1 MDHYPNNVESGLNR
15 LQPHADFI
23 NMKRGLTNEMSGL
36 AEELLREAME
46 KMDATTTHD
55 PQHTERVYRI
65 ATHMALREGADLE
78 LVQIAAALHDI
89 GRSYGEPH
97 AEVGA
102 GKAAEILRL
111 RGYPEERIEK
121 VRQIILKHN
130 FSARDRLETLEER
143 IVWEAD
149 KIDGFG
155 AIGVARAFHM
165 LGERRKTFHDFA
177 WFDQITRLQYE
188 ALSTRTGKRIAMER
202 FRFMEAFFRRLNDEI
217 KAF

>member
-1 MDHYPNNVESGLNR
+1 
-15 LQPHADFI
+15 
-23 NMKRGLTNEMSGL
+23 MSDL
-36 AEELLREAME
+36 AEELLREAND
-46 KMDATTTHD
+46 KMDPTTTHD

-65 ATHMALREGADLE
+65 STHMALREGADLE

-97 AEVGA
+97 TEVGA
-102 GKAAEILRL
+102 RKAVEMLRE

-121 VRQIILKHN
+121 VRQIILKHSS
-130 FSARDRLETLEER
+130 SARERLKTLEER
-143 IVWEAD
+143 IIWDAD

-165 LGERRKTFHDFA
+165 LGEERKIFHDFA

-188 ALSTRTGKRIAMER
+188 ALSTRTGREIAAER
-202 FRFMEAFFRRLNDEI
+202 FRFMEAFFERLNDETE
-217 KAF
+217 AF

>member
-1 MDHYPNNVESGLNR
+1 MDHYPNNVEPGLNK
-15 LQPHADFI
+15 LQPHAGFI

-65 ATHMALREGADLE
+65 ATHIALMEGADLE
-78 LVQIAAALHDI
+78 LVQVAAALHDI

-111 RGYPEERIEK
+111 RGYPEERIES
-121 VRQIILKHN
+121 VRQIILKHS
-130 FSARDRLETLEER
+130 FSGRERPKTLEER
-143 IVWEAD
+143 IIWDAD
-149 KIDGFG
+149 KIDGLG
-155 AIGVARAFHM
+155 AIGIARAFHM
-165 LGERRKTFHDFA
+165 QGEKRKPFHDFA

-188 ALSTRTGKRIAMER
+188 ALSTRTGKEIAMER

-217 KAF
+217 EAF

>member
-15 LQPHADFI
+15 LQAHAGFI
-23 NMKRGLTNEMSGL
+23 NMKSGLTNEMSGL

-55 PQHTERVYRI
+55 PHHTERVYRL

-78 LVQIAAALHDI
+78 LVQVAAALHDI

-111 RGYPEERIEK
+111 RGYPEERIES
-121 VRQIILKHN
+121 VRQIILKHS
-130 FSARDRLETLEER
+130 FSGRERPKTLEER
-143 IVWEAD
+143 IIWDAD

-155 AIGVARAFHM
+155 AIGIARAFHM
-165 LGERRKTFHDFA
+165 QGEKRKPFHDFA

-188 ALSTRTGKRIAMER
+188 ALSTRTGKEIATER
-202 FRFMEAFFRRLNDEI
+202 FRFMEAFFKRLNDEI
-217 KAF
+217 EAF

>member
-1 MDHYPNNVESGLNR
+1 MDHYPNNVEPGLNR
-15 LQPHADFI
+15 LQPHAGFI

-65 ATHMALREGADLE
+65 ATRMALMEGADLE
-78 LVQIAAALHDI
+78 LVQVAAALHDI
-89 GRSYGEPH
+89 GRPYGEPH

-102 GKAAEILRL
+102 VKAAEILRL
-111 RGYPEERIEK
+111 RGYPEGRIES
-121 VRQIILKHN
+121 VRRIILKHS
-130 FSARDRLETLEER
+130 FSGRERPKTLEER
-143 IVWEAD
+143 IIWDAD

-155 AIGVARAFHM
+155 AIGIARAFHM
-165 LGERRKTFHDFA
+165 QGEKRKPFNDFA

-188 ALSTRTGKRIAMER
+188 ALSTRTGKEIAKER

-217 KAF
+217 EAF

>member
-1 MDHYPNNVESGLNR
+1 LCLNR
-15 LQPHADFI
+15 LQPHAGFI
-23 NMKRGLTNEMSGL
+23 NTKRGLTNEMSGL

-65 ATHMALREGADLE
+65 ATHMARMEGADLE
-78 LVQIAAALHDI
+78 LVQVAAALHDI
-89 GRSYGEPH
+89 GRPYGEPH

-111 RGYPEERIEK
+111 RGYPEERIES
-121 VRQIILKHN
+121 VRQIILKH
-130 FSARDRLETLEER
+130 SSSGRERPKTLEER
-143 IVWEAD
+143 IIWDAD

-155 AIGVARAFHM
+155 AIGIARAFHM
-165 LGERRKTFHDFA
+165 QGEKRKPFHDFA

>member
-1 MDHYPNNVESGLNR
+1 MDHYPNKVEPGLNR
-15 LQPHADFI
+15 LQAHAGFI

-55 PQHTERVYRI
+55 PHHTERVYRL

-78 LVQIAAALHDI
+78 LVQVAAALHDI

-111 RGYPEERIEK
+111 RGYPEERIES
-121 VRQIILKHN
+121 VRQIILKHS
-130 FSARDRLETLEER
+130 FSGRERPKTLEER
-143 IVWEAD
+143 IIWDAD

-155 AIGVARAFHM
+155 AIGIARSFHSRARN
-165 LGERRKTFHDFA
+165 GNPSTTSPGSTISPGF
-177 WFDQITRLQYE
+177 
-188 ALSTRTGKRIAMER
+188 STRHC
-202 FRFMEAFFRRLNDEI
+202 RRGR
-217 KAF
+217 ARRSPWSASGSWRRSSRG